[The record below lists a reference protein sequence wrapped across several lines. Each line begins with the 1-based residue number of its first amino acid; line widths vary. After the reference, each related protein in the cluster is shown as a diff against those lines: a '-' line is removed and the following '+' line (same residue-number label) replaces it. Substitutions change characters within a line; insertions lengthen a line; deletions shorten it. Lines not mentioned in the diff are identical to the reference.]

1 MAHGFV
7 HFVCFWLFKTQFLC
21 VPRWSWNSE
30 ILCLCLPQSVA
41 IKGMCHRHLPRKL
54 LQTQDVKAKCNNRK
68 SWRRA
73 GVKASSL
80 EIKVLK
86 AGSK

>member
-1 MAHGFV
+1 
-7 HFVCFWLFKTQFLC
+7 
-21 VPRWSWNSE
+21 
-30 ILCLCLPQSVA
+30 
-41 IKGMCHRHLPRKL
+41 MCHRHLPRKL